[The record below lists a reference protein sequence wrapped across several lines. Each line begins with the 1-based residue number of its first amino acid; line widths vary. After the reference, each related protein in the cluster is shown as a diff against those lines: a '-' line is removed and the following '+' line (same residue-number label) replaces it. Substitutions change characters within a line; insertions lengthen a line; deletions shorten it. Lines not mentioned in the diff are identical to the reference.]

1 MQPVVSIILT
11 LIFHPLNT
19 QRIHIICIGCKVTTN
34 NWEKQINLKIYKKHT
49 EYNKEKTINPYC
61 SEHP

>member
-1 MQPVVSIILT
+1 MQPVVPIILT
-11 LIFHPLNT
+11 PIFHPLNT

-49 EYNKEKTINPYC
+49 EYNKEKTI
-61 SEHP
+61 